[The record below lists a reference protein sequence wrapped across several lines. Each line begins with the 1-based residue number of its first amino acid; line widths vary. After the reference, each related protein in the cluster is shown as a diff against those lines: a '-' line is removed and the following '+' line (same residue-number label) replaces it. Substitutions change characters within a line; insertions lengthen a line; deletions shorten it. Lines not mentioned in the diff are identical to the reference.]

1 MSSSYL
7 PAGMPAPV
15 PSPDGLDVAYWE
27 GTRRGELM
35 VQKCGGC
42 GGWQWG
48 PEWMCHQCNSFDMQ
62 WEQVAAN
69 GLIYSWERPWH
80 PVHPALKPMGPYTVV
95 LVELPHAGNIRM
107 IGNFLG
113 AADQEVVIGSAVEA
127 VFEAH
132 DDSDTPYTLL
142 RRVGGFN

>member
-107 IGNFLG
+107 IGNLLG

-132 DDSDTPYTLL
+132 DDADTPYTLVQWQL
-142 RRVGGFN
+142 AT

>member
-107 IGNFLG
+107 IGNLPG

-132 DDSDTPYTLL
+132 DDADTPYTLVQWQL
-142 RRVGGFN
+142 AT